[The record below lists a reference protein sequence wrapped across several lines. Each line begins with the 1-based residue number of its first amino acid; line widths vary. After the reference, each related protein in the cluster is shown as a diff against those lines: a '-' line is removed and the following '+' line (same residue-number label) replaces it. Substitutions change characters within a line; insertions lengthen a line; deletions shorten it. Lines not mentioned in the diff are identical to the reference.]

1 MQRLLLL
8 CSAVN
13 GFLAVA
19 LGAFGAHGLKNI
31 LRDAPD
37 VATRLAWWETAAHYH
52 LAHALAL
59 GMLAMLALAPR
70 GVHHKWLGRASGAM
84 LVGIALFCG
93 SLYSMSVTGVT
104 GLGAIT
110 PIGGLGFLLGWAA
123 LGVGALGME
132 PER

>member
-13 GFLAVA
+13 GFLAVV
-19 LGAFGAHGLKNI
+19 LGAFGAHGLQNL
-31 LRDAPD
+31 LRDLPD
-37 VATRLAWWETAAHYH
+37 VARRLDWWETASHYH
-52 LAHALAL
+52 LAHAVAL
-59 GMLAMLALAPR
+59 GVLALASSRVPR
-70 GVHHKWLGRASGAM
+70 SWLARASGAM

-93 SLYSMSVTGVT
+93 SLYVMALTGVT

-110 PIGGLGFLLGWAA
+110 PLGGLGFLAGWA
-123 LGVGALGME
+123 LFGIGALRSE

>member
-13 GFLAVA
+13 GFLAVV
-19 LGAFGAHGLKNI
+19 LGAFGAHGLRNA
-31 LRDAPD
+31 LRDLPD
-37 VATRLAWWETAAHYH
+37 VARRLDWWETASHYH
-52 LAHALAL
+52 LAHAVAL
-59 GMLAMLALAPR
+59 GVFALASANVPR
-70 GVHHKWLGRASGAM
+70 RWLARASGAV

-93 SLYSMSVTGVT
+93 SLYVMSLTGVT

-110 PIGGLGFLLGWAA
+110 PIGGLGFLAGWA
-123 LGVGALGME
+123 LFGIGALRSA

>member
-13 GFLAVA
+13 GFLAVV
-19 LGAFGAHGLKNI
+19 LGAFGAHGLQNL
-31 LRDAPD
+31 LRDLPD
-37 VATRLAWWETAAHYH
+37 VARRLDWWETASHYH
-52 LAHALAL
+52 LAHAVAL
-59 GMLAMLALAPR
+59 GVLALASAHVPR
-70 GVHHKWLGRASGAM
+70 RWLARATGAM

-93 SLYSMSVTGVT
+93 SLYVMSLTGIT

-110 PIGGLGFLLGWAA
+110 PIGGLGFLAGWA
-123 LGVGALGME
+123 LFGIGALRSE